1 VNSLYDASLSS
12 ASVLVDTTNKQV
24 GTSSVYLNNTS
35 TPKRYVHLAPF
46 NITTANT
53 VSFSAWIRIP
63 SLAAEYNSI
72 ICLQGSS
79 FNTSIGLELS
89 TKNVGLLVNPNGAY
103 STITPTLNTFVHY
116 AVVCFPGFNGG
127 YIYIN
132 GQKAYTRNDN
142 YITNLPTGSYK
153 IVLGGGPGV
162 SMGSATGN
170 IDDVRVYNRVL
181 TDQEVLDIYNNY
193 SLSPVIVNN
202 GLIGNSVANYPYL
215 SLPVI
220 PQNVNGY
227 SFSFSFTPSSNN
239 QTGII
244 WSLNN
249 STNLSTNRIFMGLQG
264 GNIQIGTGSTTY
276 TSIIQPTIN
285 ISNHYVWS
293 MYTSG
298 TSNIYVNGNTSSV
311 ITTTTVP
318 YYNST
323 NFNNN
328 ALFSD
333 PVGGNVA
340 AGTISEFRYYD
351 RTLGSNDIIQIYGNS
366 VSRTQNTLGAS
377 NSLSSYFTGGIDE
390 FQIYNR
396 VLSSREVSQLST
408 TGTY

>member
-1 VNSLYDASLSS
+1 
-12 ASVLVDTTNKQV
+12 
-24 GTSSVYLNNTS
+24 
-35 TPKRYVHLAPF
+35 VHLAPF

-53 VSFSAWIRIP
+53 VSFSAWIKIS
-63 SLAAEYNSI
+63 SLAVQYNSI

-79 FNTSIGLELS
+79 FSTSVGLELS
-89 TKNVGLLVNPNGAY
+89 TKKVGLLVNPNGAY

-116 AVVCFPGFNGG
+116 AVVCFPGFNSG

-142 YITNLPTGSYK
+142 YPTNLPTGSYK

-162 SMGSATGN
+162 TAGSATGN
-170 IDDVRVYNRVL
+170 IDDVRVYNRML

-227 SFSFSFTPSSNN
+227 SFSFYFTPSSNN

-249 STNLSTNRIFMGLQG
+249 STNLSTNRIFMALQG

-276 TSIIQPTIN
+276 TSSIKSVINTNTNYTWTLSTI
-285 ISNHYVWS
+285 
-293 MYTSG
+293 G

-351 RTLGSNDIIQIYGNS
+351 RTLGSNDIIKIYGNS

-390 FQIYNR
+390 FQLYNR

>member
-1 VNSLYDASLSS
+1 
-12 ASVLVDTTNKQV
+12 
-24 GTSSVYLNNTS
+24 
-35 TPKRYVHLAPF
+35 VHLAPF

-79 FNTSIGLELS
+79 FTTSVGLELS
-89 TKNVGLLVNPNGAY
+89 TKKVGLIVNPNGAY

-142 YITNLPTGSYK
+142 YPTNLPTGSYK

-227 SFSFSFTPSSNN
+227 SFSFYFTPSSNN

-249 STNLSTNRIFMGLQG
+249 STNLSTNRIFMALQG

-276 TSIIQPTIN
+276 TSSIKSVINTNTNYTWTLSTI
-285 ISNHYVWS
+285 
-293 MYTSG
+293 G

-328 ALFSD
+328 TLFSD

-377 NSLSSYFTGGIDE
+377 NSLSSYFTSGVDE
-390 FQIYNR
+390 FQLYNR